1 MCACVH
7 VCTKYSFVMFR
18 RRQQV
23 FARVLLPHIR
33 ILLRVWA
40 RQQNEDDNPHVKIKK
55 REQDEEEEEEEE
67 E

>member
-1 MCACVH
+1 
-7 VCTKYSFVMFR
+7 MFR